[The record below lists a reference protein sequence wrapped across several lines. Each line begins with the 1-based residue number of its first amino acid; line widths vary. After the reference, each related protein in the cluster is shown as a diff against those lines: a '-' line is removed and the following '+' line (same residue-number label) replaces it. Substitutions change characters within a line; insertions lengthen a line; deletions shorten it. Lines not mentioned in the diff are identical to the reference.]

1 MSNPVYGKQL
11 KTSSKVTANSA
22 SMLLWSLSIGLI
34 LFLLWSAFQVALF
47 NGQLLQFE
55 APIYWTV
62 AITTLLFILWV
73 AIYFKQMKLETQ
85 QDWLKVAVILLPLTY
100 VLSLINAASEY
111 LANNMI
117 LIQCIYAMIFVMTMY
132 LLQNNKTN
140 HIIQSS
146 LIGIAYV
153 IVGFGLLNWLGAFS
167 FAGKLVGWFS
177 AGVINGVYNQAIWN
191 DSNGARLASVFQY
204 PNTYAAFLMAF
215 LFISIFSMIRSKRI
229 FTQLLHGFMLVPI
242 ILSLLLT
249 LSRTG
254 LVMLPIVFVILLLL
268 LKPTKQIL
276 WFIYCAV
283 SAIGT
288 LLVLNPINTAGIEL
302 QKQFTGS
309 LAAKSWAIL
318 IGASLVVALLCWAI
332 QRLVAPMLEAKLQSW
347 SARKA
352 SSVWIPLGSVVLT
365 VVIAVLL
372 LGTGVRNILPDSIST
387 RLENINFQQHSVLE
401 RITFYKDA
409 TKLFA
414 DYPVIGAGGGAW
426 TALYEKYQNNP
437 YVSAQAHNFF
447 MQYLVEV
454 GLVGFLVF
462 MAFILYVFYQYV
474 RSYVRRNEEDRESH
488 FVFFILSMSIL
499 VLSLLDFNM
508 SYVFIGMLVFLG
520 LGGMSAAIE
529 PQPTRRLKMGEAAAR
544 GVYSIIAGIAII
556 VLLIV
561 SVRFLQANHY
571 AIEGNELARS
581 SQDFRQIKAPLD
593 KDLSIRST
601 HPDSLMLL
609 ASLYQQGYTQTK
621 DEQFYTEA
629 VQLLQRGLEAEPYNK
644 GMVKQLIGIYE
655 LKGENDQAYALRKEY
670 ANNYIWDMDWYEQLI
685 SRSFDLGYQALG
697 QGDTTKKN
705 AYFTS
710 GIEAYQHVVDGVEH
724 LKTLPK
730 GQLQGQPFQVTPT
743 MILNAGK
750 MKYMSNDLP
759 GATAVLKTGIAED
772 LTDATNREIARWYLA
787 SLKREFKMDEALYNK
802 LIAISSSEA
811 DEIKRIAELTFN

>member
-1 MSNPVYGKQL
+1 MSNPVYGKQM
-11 KTSSKVTANSA
+11 KTSSKATANSA
-22 SMLLWSLSIGLI
+22 STFLWSLSIGLI

-55 APIYWTV
+55 APIYWAV

-117 LIQCIYAMIFVMTMY
+117 LIQCIYAMIFVMAMY
-132 LLQNNKTN
+132 LLQNNKIN

-191 DSNGARLASVFQY
+191 DANGARLASVFQY

-215 LFISIFSMIRSKRI
+215 LFISIFSMIRTKKVYV
-229 FTQLLHGFMLVPI
+229 QLLHGFMLIPI

-254 LVMLPIVFVILLLL
+254 LVMLPVVFVILLLL
-268 LKPTKQIL
+268 LKPAKQIL
-276 WFIYCAV
+276 WFIY
-283 SAIGT
+283 SGISGIGT
-288 LLVLNPINTAGIEL
+288 LLVLNPINTAGLEL

-318 IGASLVVALLCWAI
+318 IGASLVVAILCWVI
-332 QRLVAPMLEAKLQSW
+332 QRFVAPKLESKLQSW
-347 SARKA
+347 SSRKA
-352 SSVWIPLGSVVLT
+352 SSAWIPLSSIVLT
-365 VVIAVLL
+365 AVLAVLL
-372 LGTGVRNILPDSIST
+372 LATGFRNILPDSIST

-426 TALYEKYQNNP
+426 SALYEKYQNNP

-447 MQYLVEV
+447 MQYIVEV
-454 GLVGFLVF
+454 GILGFVIF
-462 MAFILYVFYQYV
+462 MAFILYIFYQFI
-474 RSYVRRNEEDRESH
+474 RSYIRKDETERESY
-488 FVFFILSMSIL
+488 FLFFILSMTIL

-508 SYVFIGMLVFLG
+508 SYVFIGMLVFIG
-520 LGGMSAAIE
+520 FGGMAAAIE
-529 PQPTRRLKMGEAAAR
+529 PQPVQRLKLSPAAAR
-544 GVYSIIAGIAII
+544 GIYTTFAGISVV

-561 SVRFLQANHY
+561 SVRFLQANNY
-571 AIEGNELARS
+571 ANEAKKVAET
-581 SQDFRQIKAPLD
+581 SQSFEEIQTALD
-593 KDLSIRST
+593 KDLAIRNT
-601 HPDSLMLL
+601 HPDSLLMLS
-609 ASLYQQGYTQTK
+609 SLYQQGFQQTQN
-621 DEQFYTEA
+621 EQFYSA
-629 VQLLQRGLEAEPYNK
+629 GVALLQKGLQAEPYNK
-644 GMVKQLIGIYE
+644 YMVKQLIQLYKV
-655 LKGENDQAYALRKEY
+655 KGENDQAYALQKEY
-670 ANNYIWDMDWYEQLI
+670 ANNYIWDMEWYENLI
-685 SRSFDLGYQALG
+685 ALSYDLGYQTLG
-697 QGDTTKKN
+697 QGDPAKKES
-705 AYFTS
+705 YFTS
-710 GIEAYQHVVDGVEH
+710 GLAAYQHVVDGVEH
-724 LKTLPK
+724 LKTLPE
-730 GQLQGQPFQVTPT
+730 GQLQGKPFELTST

-750 MKYMSNDLP
+750 MKYMLNDFG
-759 GATAVLKTGIAED
+759 GAATLLKTGIAEE
-772 LTDATNREIARWYLA
+772 LSDATQREIARWYLA
-787 SLKREFKMDEALYNK
+787 ALVKDGQKDQKVYDKLVAIDPNEAEEIEK
-802 LIAISSSEA
+802 LSQ
-811 DEIKRIAELTFN
+811 LNF

>member
-1 MSNPVYGKQL
+1 MSNPVYGKQM
-11 KTSSKVTANSA
+11 KTSSKAKTNSA

-55 APIYWTV
+55 APIYWAV
-62 AITTLLFILWV
+62 IITTLLFILWV
-73 AIYFKQMKLETQ
+73 AVYFKRINLETQ
-85 QDWLKVAVILLPLTY
+85 QDWLKVTVLLLPLTY

-111 LANNMI
+111 LANNML

-132 LLQNNKTN
+132 LLQNNKIN

-153 IVGFGLLNWLGAFS
+153 IVSFGLLNWLGAFK
-167 FAGKLVGWFS
+167 FTGKLVGWFS
-177 AGVINGVYNQAIWN
+177 AGVVNGVYNQAIWN

-215 LFISIFSMIRSKRI
+215 LFISIFSMIRSKRAL
-229 FTQLLHGFMLVPI
+229 TQLLHGFMLVPI

-268 LKPTKQIL
+268 LKPAKQIL
-276 WFIYCAV
+276 WFIYCGV
-283 SAIGT
+283 SAFGT
-288 LLVLNPINTAGIEL
+288 LLVLNPINTAGLEL

-318 IGASLVVALLCWAI
+318 IGASLVIALLCWVI
-332 QRLVAPMLEAKLQSW
+332 QCFVAPRLEGKLQSW
-347 SARKA
+347 STRKA
-352 SSVWIPLGSVVLT
+352 SSLWIPLGSVVLT
-365 VVIAVLL
+365 VVVAVLL

-409 TKLFA
+409 AKVIA
-414 DYPVIGAGGGAW
+414 DYPLIGAGGGAW
-426 TALYEKYQNNP
+426 NALYEKYQNNP

-454 GLVGFLVF
+454 GIIGFIIF
-462 MAFILYVFYQYV
+462 MSFILYIFYKFV
-474 RSYVRRNEEDRESH
+474 RSYLRREEGERESH
-488 FVFFILSMSIL
+488 FLFFILSMTIL

-508 SYVFIGMLVFLG
+508 SYVFIGMLVFIG
-520 LGGMSAAIE
+520 FGGMAAAID
-529 PQPTRRLKMGEAAAR
+529 PRPIQRFKVSSSAAR
-544 GVYSIIAGIAII
+544 GIYAAIAGVSII

-571 AIEGNELARS
+571 AYAAKEVAEA
-581 SQDFRQIKAPLD
+581 SQSFEEIKAPLD
-593 KDLSIRST
+593 KDLAIRSA
-601 HPDSLMLL
+601 HSDSLLTL
-609 ASLYQQGYTQTK
+609 SSLYQQGFQQTQ
-621 DEQFYTEA
+621 DDQFYNA
-629 VQLLQRGLEAEPYNK
+629 GVDLLQKGLKAEPYNK
-644 GMVKQLIGIYE
+644 GMVKQLIQLYE
-655 LKGENDQAYALRKEY
+655 LKGDNELAYTLQKEY
-670 ANNYIWDMDWYEQLI
+670 ANNYIWDMEWYEQLI

-697 QGDTTKKN
+697 QGDTAKKES
-705 AYFTS
+705 YFTS
-710 GIEAYQHVVDGVEH
+710 GLRAYQHVIDGVEH
-724 LKTLPK
+724 LQTLPE
-730 GQLQGQPFQVTPT
+730 GQLQGQPFELTPT

-750 MKYMSNDLP
+750 IKYMLNDSA
-759 GATAVLKTGIAED
+759 GAASILKDGIAED
-772 LTDATNREIARWYLA
+772 LTDATNREVARWYLA
-787 SLKREFKMDEALYNK
+787 ALTKDGQQDQAIYDK
-802 LIAISSSEA
+802 LIAVEPNEA
-811 DEIKRIAELTFN
+811 DEIKQIAELNF